1 MANDQKF
8 PTQVAGGGPDKGKP
22 DGVSASP
29 AAAEG
34 VDVQGRTSGGD
45 GEGGAYPNPH
55 TGREPTQGGF
65 MGHGGQTEIGYHG
78 GGQAGDEGKPSPNAA
93 ASGEEDRKPAGQ
105 VPPTPPKG

>member
-8 PTQVAGGGPDKGKP
+8 PTQASGGGPDKGKP

-29 AAAEG
+29 AAARG

-55 TGREPTQGGF
+55 TGREPTQGGL

-78 GGQAGDEGKPSPNAA
+78 GGQAGEEGKPTANATTRSA
-93 ASGEEDRKPAGQ
+93 DNERGNH
-105 VPPTPPKG
+105 